1 MGMGEV
7 SLTAA
12 RVLAGPILAIVTLMA
27 GLSPAAA
34 APNAPAPISPVKVQS
49 RFFTTS
55 DGVRLHYLEAGPAD
69 APTMVFVPGWTM
81 PAWIWERQIQAFAV
95 DRHVVAFDPR
105 GQGQSQIAPS
115 GYEPDRRGQD
125 IGELIGQ
132 LGPRPV
138 LVVAWSLGVLDLLDY
153 VASSGDG
160 RLAGLVLVDN
170 SVGEDPPPAPMTR
183 PPGARMDREQFVRG
197 MFHTPQSADFIER
210 LARASEQMPDPY
222 ANALLAYPK
231 PRTFWRNA
239 VESTA
244 KPVLYVVRPRLTGQA
259 ENLVRNHPAAET
271 ALFSDAGHAL
281 FVDEPERFDAL
292 VADFATR
299 RIWPGTAGP

>member
-7 SLTAA
+7 YLTAA
-12 RVLAGPILAIVTLMA
+12 RVLAGPILAVLTLLA
-27 GLSPAAA
+27 GLSPAGA
-34 APNAPAPISPVKVQS
+34 APNTPMVQS

-81 PAWIWERQIQAFAV
+81 PAWIWERQIRAFAG
-95 DRHVVAFDPR
+95 DRHVIAFDPR
-105 GQGQSQIAPS
+105 GQGQSQVAHS

-125 IGELIGQ
+125 IGELIGR
-132 LGPRPV
+132 LGPKPV
-138 LVVAWSLGVLDLLDY
+138 LVVAWSLGVLDVLDY
-153 VASSGDG
+153 VATSGDG

-170 SVGEDPPPAPMTR
+170 SVGEDPPPTPTTR
-183 PPGARMDREQFVRG
+183 PRGARMDREQFVRG
-197 MFHTPQSADFIER
+197 MFHTPQSAEFIER
-210 LARASEQMPDPY
+210 LARASLQLPEPY
-222 ANALLAYPK
+222 AKALLAYPK
-231 PRTFWRNA
+231 PRTFWRGA

-244 KPVLYVVRPRLTGQA
+244 KPVLYVIRPRLAGQA
-259 ENLVRNHPAAET
+259 ENLVKNHPATET

-299 RIWPGTAGP
+299 RIWPGTAGQ